1 MTTPRLRRGFTL
13 VEALLVMVIIA
24 ILAGIAL
31 PLLRGAVARADAARV
46 RTDVRQIEV
55 AALQYRED
63 QGRFPPRSAWGASV
77 PDLNPYLSEGT
88 PFTYKEVE
96 YRMVRTGNP
105 RRGET
110 FRVMVRYPR
119 DSPIGEA
126 LQAFRDDNVIWTRRR
141 TTFLLYP

>member
-1 MTTPRLRRGFTL
+1 MSRRDGARGFTL
-13 VEALLVMVIIA
+13 IEALLVMVIIA

-31 PLLRGAVARADAARV
+31 PLLRGAIARADAARV

-63 QGRFPPRSAWGASV
+63 QGRFPPRTAWGASA
-77 PDLNPYLSEGT
+77 PDLDPYLAEGT

-96 YRMVRTGNP
+96 FRMVRTGNP

-119 DSPIGEA
+119 DSQIGEA
-126 LQAFRDDNVIWTRRR
+126 LQVFRGDDVIWTRRR

>member
-1 MTTPRLRRGFTL
+1 MRGRGRRGFTL

-31 PLLRGAVARADAARV
+31 PLIRGAIARADAARV

-63 QGRFPPRSAWGASV
+63 VGRFPPRTRWGA
-77 PDLNPYLSEGT
+77 PAPALDPYLAEGT
-88 PFTYKEVE
+88 PFSYKEVE
-96 YRMVRTGNP
+96 YRIVRAGNP
-105 RRGET
+105 RQGER
-110 FRVMVRYPR
+110 FRIQVRYPR
-119 DSPIGEA
+119 DSEIGQA
-126 LQAFRDDNVIWTRRR
+126 LQVFRGDDVVWTRRR